1 MLTDAQV
8 LVRHLKNRVPPME
21 KQEITELTNRI
32 RSKVVSEL
40 GDINITSQE
49 DEDVLKQSVKD
60 KVLFRLKKAVYNWKF
75 MDYNEYNSLVYL
87 LGRFAPEYAVLTKI
101 FSEIK
106 LRDNDFKPR
115 SFFDFGSGVGS
126 AMW

>member
-1 MLTDAQV
+1 MLADAQI

-21 KQEITELTNRI
+21 SDELKELKKRI
-32 RSKVVSEL
+32 RAEVVNEL
-40 GDINITSQE
+40 GDAVTPEEDKNI
-49 DEDVLKQSVKD
+49 LRQSIKD
-60 KVLFRLKKAVYNWKF
+60 KVLFRMKKIVYNWKF
-75 MDYNEYNSLVYL
+75 MDYNEYNALVYL
-87 LGRFAPEYAVLTKI
+87 LGRFAPEHAVLTKV

-106 LRDNDFKPR
+106 MRDEGFKPR